1 MKIKYLLKILTGR
14 EVIGMRSP
22 LLKRLPREFKSELG
36 KYIAIFLFMTLTI
49 GFISGFLVAGSSMKK
64 TYDDSFEKYN
74 IPGAESK
81 PEEEGGSDRPEIE

>member
-64 TYDDSFEKYN
+64 TYDTVIYAGNQIQTIIK
-74 IPGAESK
+74 
-81 PEEEGGSDRPEIE
+81 R

>member
-49 GFISGFLVAGSSMKK
+49 GFISKYIKIFIKSYKVTKNYQEVKMQLYVCLK
-64 TYDDSFEKYN
+64 TEKM
-74 IPGAESK
+74 
-81 PEEEGGSDRPEIE
+81 